1 MKGGIISPFFCIY
14 SKTIT
19 MDLIQFLEDND
30 LGDFIKK
37 YFNGDSDAFIKFLKS
52 KNLLGEMLDHLIEEG
67 YLTEAMN
74 AYYEDDPKFVVEFIL
89 GYLDDVTMDGN
100 KYWMRI
106 DREELSNFF
115 EDNRDNSQ
123 GLAKL
128 ILQDDTPFLDID
140 SQIYDLTNF
149 IGDLTPENAN
159 HLKQSVYKEVEGKEV
174 EVNDIKDI
182 ATLNLIDNMDD
193 DELST
198 FIKENAPE
206 VLQELENMNRNAEEA
221 AIYDE
226 LYDDVMNE
234 LRNLFEEHFF
244 MREVPYKRKTYK
256 AGTNEPIEVNDTYT
270 EVDVT
275 NLLPKV
281 IKTVLSWGG
290 YQSDN
295 DFEYYGSLESLLE
308 YYLSEENELIH
319 VSWPEW
325 GDDERVREF
334 INDNFKDYL

>member
-1 MKGGIISPFFCIY
+1 
-14 SKTIT
+14 

-30 LGDFIKK
+30 LGDFIAK
-37 YFNGDSDAFIKFLKS
+37 YFNGDSDSFMKFLKS

-74 AYYEDDPKFVVEFIL
+74 AYYEDDPKFVVEFLL

-106 DREELSNFF
+106 DREDLSKFF
-115 EDNRDNSQ
+115 QDNTHSSQ
-123 GLAKL
+123 DLAKL

-140 SQIYDLTNF
+140 SQIYDLPNF
-149 IGDLTPENAN
+149 IGDLTPENIN

-182 ATLNLIDNMDD
+182 ATFDLIDNMDD

-198 FIKENAPE
+198 FIKENTPDI
-206 VLQELENMNRNAEEA
+206 LWELENMNRHAEEA
-221 AIYDE
+221 AYYDE
-226 LYDDVMNE
+226 LYDDVMNG

-256 AGTNEPIEVNDTYT
+256 AGTNQPIEVDDTYT
-270 EVDVT
+270 EVNVT
-275 NLLPKV
+275 NILPRV
-281 IKTVLSWGG
+281 IKGVLDWGG

-308 YYLSEENELIH
+308 YYLDEEGELIF

-325 GDDERVREF
+325 ADDERVREF
-334 INDNFKDYL
+334 INDNFQDYL

>member
-1 MKGGIISPFFCIY
+1 
-14 SKTIT
+14 

-30 LGDFIKK
+30 LGDFIAK
-37 YFNGDSDAFIKFLKS
+37 YFNGDSDSFMKFLKS

-74 AYYEDDPKFVVEFIL
+74 AYYEDDPKFVVEFLL

-106 DREELSNFF
+106 DREDLSKFF

-123 GLAKL
+123 GIAKL
-128 ILQDDTPFLDID
+128 ILQDDIPFLDIV
-140 SQIYDLTNF
+140 SGIYNLLSF
-149 IGDLTPENAN
+149 IEVLSPENVN

-182 ATLNLIDNMDD
+182 ATFDLIDNMDD
-193 DELST
+193 DELSA
-198 FIKENAPE
+198 FIKENTPD
-206 VLQELENMNRNAEEA
+206 VLQELESIHRHAEEA
-221 AIYDE
+221 AYYDE

-256 AGTNEPIEVNDTYT
+256 AGTNQPIEVDDTYT
-270 EVDVT
+270 EVNVT
-275 NLLPKV
+275 NILPRV
-281 IKTVLSWGG
+281 IKGVLDWGG

-308 YYLSEENELIH
+308 DYLDEENELIH

-325 GDDERVREF
+325 ADDERVREF
-334 INDNFKDYL
+334 INDNFQDYL

>member
-1 MKGGIISPFFCIY
+1 
-14 SKTIT
+14 

-30 LGDFIKK
+30 LGDFIAK
-37 YFNGDSDAFIKFLKS
+37 YFNGDSDSFMKFLKS

-74 AYYEDDPKFVVEFIL
+74 AYYEDDPKFVVEFLL

-106 DREELSNFF
+106 DREDLSKFF

-123 GLAKL
+123 GIAKL
-128 ILQDDTPFLDID
+128 ILQDDIPFLDIV
-140 SQIYDLTNF
+140 SGIYNLLSF
-149 IGDLTPENAN
+149 IEVLSPENVN

-182 ATLNLIDNMDD
+182 ATFDLIDNMDD
-193 DELST
+193 DELSA
-198 FIKENAPE
+198 FIKENTPD
-206 VLQELENMNRNAEEA
+206 VLQELESIHRHAEEA
-221 AIYDE
+221 AYYDE

-256 AGTNEPIEVNDTYT
+256 AGTNQPIEVDDTYT
-270 EVDVT
+270 EVNVT
-275 NLLPKV
+275 NILPRV
-281 IKTVLSWGG
+281 IKGVLDWGG

-308 YYLSEENELIH
+308 DYLDEENELIH

-325 GDDERVREF
+325 ADDERVREF

>member
-1 MKGGIISPFFCIY
+1 
-14 SKTIT
+14 

-30 LGDFIKK
+30 LGDFIGK

-67 YLTEAMN
+67 YLTEVMN
-74 AYYEDDPKFVVEFIL
+74 AHYEDDPKFVVEFLL

-106 DREELSNFF
+106 DREDLSKFF
-115 EDNRDNSQ
+115 RDDRDNSQ

-140 SQIYDLTNF
+140 SQIYDLTYF
-149 IGDLTPENAN
+149 IGELTPDNVN
-159 HLKQSVYKEVEGKEV
+159 YLKQSVYQEVEGKEV
-174 EVNDIKDI
+174 EVNDVKDI
-182 ATLNLIDNMDD
+182 ATFDLIDNMDD
-193 DELST
+193 DELSS

-206 VLQELENMNRNAEEA
+206 VLQELETIHINAEESA
-221 AIYDE
+221 YYDE
-226 LYDDVMNE
+226 LYDDVMNG

-256 AGTNEPIEVNDTYT
+256 AGTNQPIEVDDTYT
-270 EVDVT
+270 QVDVT
-275 NLLPKV
+275 KLLPRVVKKV
-281 IKTVLSWGG
+281 LNWGG

-308 YYLSEENELIH
+308 YFLVEEGESIR

-325 GDDERVREF
+325 ADDGRVREF

>member
-1 MKGGIISPFFCIY
+1 
-14 SKTIT
+14 

-52 KNLLGEMLDHLIEEG
+52 KNLLGKMLDHLIEEG

-74 AYYEDDPKFVVEFIL
+74 AYYEDDPKFVVEFLL

-106 DREELSNFF
+106 DREELSKFF

-149 IGDLTPENAN
+149 IGDLTPENGN

-206 VLQELENMNRNAEEA
+206 VLQELENMNRHAEEA

-226 LYDDVMNE
+226 LYDDVMNG

-308 YYLSEENELIH
+308 YYLSEENELIY

-325 GDDERVREF
+325 ADDEKMRES
-334 INDNFKDYL
+334 INDNFKAYL